1 MKYKQYPKLANYS
14 KPLINH
20 NQQKLKVKSKE
31 KRDAKIISA
40 RIIEEETE
48 ELGEKPLR
56 CPPSDKGSIRK
67 SVEIHE

>member
-1 MKYKQYPKLANYS
+1 MIPKLANYS

-40 RIIEEETE
+40 RVIEEETE
-48 ELGEKPLR
+48 ELEEKPLR
-56 CPPSDKGSIRK
+56 CPLSDK
-67 SVEIHE
+67 